1 MKLSEILAGNPDLA
15 ALASEKSPPADP
27 PPPQVNPPESAAAD
41 VTATA
46 EQLEEE
52 GLVKPKRRGRKSNAE
67 KAAEAA
73 AKAAKELEAKAEPT
87 PEAVAQV
94 GDRTYVQHAN
104 GSVSVAPKAKAEPT
118 EVLLKAGFEGEIVGA
133 ERTVNGYRITI
144 EGAGQAV
151 IGRKVRIL

>member
-1 MKLSEILAGNPDLA
+1 MKLSEILKGNPDLA
-15 ALASEKSPPADP
+15 ALAAEKTPPADP

-73 AKAAKELEAKAEPT
+73 AKAAEELPEPA
-87 PEAVAQV
+87 PEVVAQV

-104 GSVSVAPKAKAEPT
+104 GSVSAAPKAKAEP
-118 EVLLKAGFEGEIVGA
+118 EAGFEGEIVGA

>member
-15 ALASEKSPPADP
+15 ALAAEKTPPADP

-52 GLVKPKRRGRKSNAE
+52 GLVKPKKRGRKSNAE

-73 AKAAKELEAKAEPT
+73 AKAAEEAKPEPA
-87 PEAVAQV
+87 PEVVAQV

-104 GSVSVAPKAKAEPT
+104 GSVSAAPKAKAEP
-118 EVLLKAGFEGEIVGA
+118 EAGFEGEIVTV
-133 ERTVNGYRITI
+133 ERLATGYRITI

>member
-15 ALASEKSPPADP
+15 ALAAEKTPPADP

-52 GLVKPKRRGRKSNAE
+52 GLVKPKKRGRKSNAE

-73 AKAAKELEAKAEPT
+73 AKAAEEAKPEPA
-87 PEAVAQV
+87 PEVVAQV

-104 GSVSVAPKAKAEPT
+104 GSVSAAPKAKAEPADAPI
-118 EVLLKAGFEGEIVGA
+118 KSGFEGEIVA
-133 ERTVNGYRITI
+133 VERLATGYRITI

>member
-15 ALASEKSPPADP
+15 ALAAEKTPPADP
-27 PPPQVNPPESAAAD
+27 PTPQVNPPESAAAD

-73 AKAAKELEAKAEPT
+73 AKAAEELEAKPEPT
-87 PEAVAQV
+87 P
-94 GDRTYVQHAN
+94 
-104 GSVSVAPKAKAEPT
+104 APAAKAEPAPAQR
-118 EVLLKAGFEGEIVGA
+118 EAGFEGEIVA
-133 ERTVNGYRITI
+133 VERLATGYRITI

>member
-15 ALASEKSPPADP
+15 ALASEKTPPADP

-46 EQLEEE
+46 ERLEAE
-52 GLVKPKRRGRKSNAE
+52 GLTKPKKRGRKSNAE

-73 AKAAKELEAKAEPT
+73 AKAAEEAKPEPA
-87 PEAVAQV
+87 PEVVAQV

-104 GSVSVAPKAKAEPT
+104 GSVSVALKAKAEP
-118 EVLLKAGFEGEIVGA
+118 EAGFEGEIIGVV
-133 ERTVNGYRITI
+133 RTDSGYRITI
-144 EGAGQAV
+144 EGQGQAV
-151 IGRKVRIL
+151 IGRKVRVL